1 MSAAIQIVVWAILI
15 VVSVW
20 LFARKAKTINKG

>member
-1 MSAAIQIVVWAILI
+1 MSAAIQIVVWVILI

-20 LFARKAKTINKG
+20 LFMRKAKAITKG